1 MIVEEVEHIME
12 QWAPR
17 WAAWERDNVGLQ
29 IGDRKRR
36 VRRVLLSLDVTKDVV
51 REAIRR
57 NIDLVISHHPLLF
70 RPLTSISA
78 SERVGELVLLLAE
91 HRIALYSAHTNLDF
105 TRDGVSFA
113 LARKLGLQQPRFL
126 EPLKDRLA
134 KIAVFVPQ
142 PYVNDVMGKM
152 SEAGA
157 GTIGA
162 YSSCSFQTNGRG
174 TFRGSEESHPFEGK
188 AGVLESA
195 EEVRLEMVLPRARA
209 SDVVRAMKSA
219 HPYEE
224 VAYDLYP
231 LLNGSPNHGMG
242 AVGELRTAIPL
253 ESFLRSV
260 KKELRSTS
268 LRYAGDSNKKVRTIA
283 VCGGSGS
290 ELLETAIRSGVD
302 VFVTADIKYHAYH
315 DAEGRIALVDAG
327 HWETEHAV
335 LPVIARKLR
344 DAFGHLK
351 ENVSILVTK
360 KRTTPIQSY

>member
-1 MIVEEVEHIME
+1 MIVEDVEHIME

-29 IGDRKRR
+29 IGDRRRR

-70 RPLTSISA
+70 RPPTSISA

-105 TRDGVSFA
+105 TRDGVSFS
-113 LARKLGLQQPRFL
+113 LARTLGLQQPRFL
-126 EPLKDRLA
+126 EPLKEHLA

-142 PYVNDVMGKM
+142 AYVNDVRSKM
-152 SEAGA
+152 SAVGA
-157 GTIGA
+157 GTIGD
-162 YSSCSFQTNGRG
+162 YSSCSFQTNGQG
-174 TFRGSEESHPFEGK
+174 TFRGSEKSHPFEGK
-188 AGVLESA
+188 PGTLESV
-195 EEVRLEMVLPRARA
+195 EEVRLEMVLPRARV
-209 SDVVRAMKSA
+209 SDVIRAMKSA

-231 LLNGSPNHGMG
+231 LLNESPNHGMG
-242 AVGELRTAIPL
+242 AVGELRTAISL
-253 ESFLRSV
+253 KSFLKSV

-268 LRYAGDSNKKVRTIA
+268 LRYVGDLNKKVRTIA

-290 ELLETAIRSGVD
+290 DLLETAIRSGVD
-302 VFVTADIKYHAYH
+302 ALVTADIKYHAYH

-327 HWETEHAV
+327 HWETEHVV
-335 LPVIARKLR
+335 LPVVARKLR
-344 DAFGHLK
+344 DAFDHVREK
-351 ENVSILVTK
+351 VSILVTK
-360 KRTTPIQSY
+360 KRTSPIQNY